1 MHFYPSFLSPKPR
14 TVQAL
19 GACLVLAL
27 AAGCSSRPAAPAT
40 AAVPAAPAKKPTPT
54 LGLQANTSDRLRS
67 VMPTDLLLLGEQHD
81 APEHQQIHRDVVQAL
96 ADSGRL
102 AALALEMADAGNGT
116 TGLPANSSEFA
127 VRQALQWND
136 QSWPWAAYGPAVMAA
151 VHAGVPVLGAN
162 LPRTQMRGAMGE
174 PTLDTRLPASAWQA
188 QQQAIRSGHCNLLP
202 EAQTAPMA
210 RIQIAKDISMA
221 NTLASAAQPG
231 KVVVLMAG
239 SGHVDRMVG
248 VPQHLPATVSAK
260 SVRLQA
266 GAAVDSAQ
274 DGAPGVFDVVW
285 STPPVPFKDY
295 CADLKK

>member
-1 MHFYPSFLSPKPR
+1 M
-14 TVQAL
+14 
-19 GACLVLAL
+19 LAL

-116 TGLPANSSEFA
+116 TGLPADSSEFA
-127 VRQALQWND
+127 VKQALRWND
-136 QSWPWAAYGPAVMAA
+136 TGWPWAAYGPAVMAA

-174 PTLDTRLPASAWQA
+174 PTLETRLPASAWQA

-248 VPQHLPATVSAK
+248 VPQHLPTTLSAK
-260 SVRLQA
+260 SVRLQV
-266 GAAVDSAQ
+266 GAAA
-274 DGAPGVFDVVW
+274 DGAPDSVFDVVW

-295 CADLKK
+295 CASLKK

>member
-1 MHFYPSFLSPKPR
+1 M
-14 TVQAL
+14 
-19 GACLVLAL
+19 LAL
-27 AAGCSSRPAAPAT
+27 AAGCSSRPASPAT

-116 TGLPANSSEFA
+116 TGLPADSSEFA
-127 VRQALQWND
+127 VKQALRWND
-136 QSWPWAAYGPAVMAA
+136 TGWPWAAYGPAVMAA

-162 LPRTQMRGAMGE
+162 LPRSQMRGAMGE

-239 SGHVDRMVG
+239 SGHVDSMVG

>member
-1 MHFYPSFLSPKPR
+1 MHFYPSFFSPYPR
-14 TVQAL
+14 TAL
-19 GACLVLAL
+19 GMCLVLAL
-27 AAGCSSRPAAPAT
+27 AAGCSSRPAPPPA
-40 AAVPAAPAKKPTPT
+40 AAVPAKNPTPN

-96 ADSGRL
+96 ATNGRL
-102 AALALEMADAGNGT
+102 AALALEMADAGTGT
-116 TGLPANSSEFA
+116 TGLPADSSEFA

-136 QSWPWAAYGPAVMAA
+136 KGWPWADYGPAVMAA

-174 PTLDTRLPASAWQA
+174 PTLDTRLAAPAWQA

-202 EAQTAPMA
+202 EPQIGPMT

-221 NTLASAAQPG
+221 NTLVNAAQPG

-239 SGHVDRMVG
+239 SGHVDRLVG
-248 VPQHLPATVSAK
+248 VPQHLPTTVSAK

-266 GAAVDSAQ
+266 GAAA
-274 DGAPGVFDVVW
+274 DGVQNSVFDVVW
-285 STPPVPFKDY
+285 NTPPVPYKDY
-295 CADLKK
+295 CAGLKK